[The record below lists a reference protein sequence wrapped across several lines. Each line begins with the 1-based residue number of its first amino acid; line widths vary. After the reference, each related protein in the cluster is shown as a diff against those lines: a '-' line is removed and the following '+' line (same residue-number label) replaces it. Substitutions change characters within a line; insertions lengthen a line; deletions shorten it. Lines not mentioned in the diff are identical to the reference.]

1 MGAQY
6 PRQDIPESKKNKDWC
21 KQMLDYAVSQF
32 EYLNRNQERILRL
45 RKAYNGT
52 IDKRR
57 IQYLTN
63 TYGKKI
69 KTRFIDYKIGRPKV
83 DLVNGE
89 WLKRKLNSTVQSENK
104 EAKNKKMDKY
114 YRTLGMMEVKPELE
128 ELKELVGLDIYNG
141 MELPNKDDTEEPRI
155 NIKLKN
161 EVFMQ
166 HALNYH
172 IRARDMKTKLSKNFK
187 DLEITSECFGY
198 IDLKENGTVDYIP
211 IKPEDAIYIESEN
224 DEFLERTPIIGHK
237 RFMFVHDILNEFSGD
252 KEFQGEKG
260 KQLREKLE
268 QLRGDHGNYTD
279 SMNGYYRNWYRV
291 LGDELAIIV
300 FRIEWKSSRPVYT
313 KIFPNNRRSE
323 ISPEYYEKNKK
334 KIQNDEKNG
343 KFELRKEWK
352 VELWESTRIGTDI
365 DIRCRRKPYQLR
377 SVDPPH
383 DPWFSYVGLLFNT
396 ENGQRVSLLEML
408 DDISFLYNVVMFQIN
423 RELAKSKGK
432 AVAYD
437 LAGLPKGQT
446 MKDVMYNLAD
456 DGMYLYNSSQEGN
469 KIGRDVMV
477 QGTIKEIDL
486 GISNTIAVLIP
497 LKNELQLMAD
507 RLTGIT
513 EERQG
518 QIAASSTVTNAQSN
532 IIASRTMT
540 EPMFYYME
548 RFTER
553 VFQKTL
559 EAVKVAW
566 GLMDTGEG
574 DLIIGDEGTGFLKA
588 TADIAND
595 DYGVYLIDGREEQE
609 IKAKLDM
616 LAQVSV
622 NAKELRLQDW
632 LKVSLAGTLGEAQ
645 LALEKGWKD
654 MEESR
659 MKSDEMRN
667 QLRQQQM
674 QQQMEMAYED
684 REDRQ
689 EHDINKILIERSL
702 DGMGQVDKEE
712 AKMRQEQYKGNV
724 QQRINKDKR
733 K

>member
-1 MGAQY
+1 MGAEF
-6 PRQDIPESKKNKDWC
+6 PRQDIPESKKTKEWC
-21 KQMLDYAVSQF
+21 KKMLDYAVSQF
-32 EYLNRNQERILRL
+32 EYLNRNRERILRL
-45 RKAYNGT
+45 RRAYNGT

-69 KTRFIDYKIGRPKV
+69 KTRFIDYKIGRPKI

-89 WLKRKLNSTVQSENK
+89 WLKRTLNSTVQSENK
-104 EAKNKKMDKY
+104 EAKNKKMNKY

-128 ELKELVGLDIYNG
+128 ELKELVGFDAYQG
-141 MELPNKDDTEEPRI
+141 MELPEKDNMDQPRI
-155 NIKLKN
+155 NVKLKN

-166 HALNYH
+166 HALNHH
-172 IRARDMKTKLSKNFK
+172 IRIRDMKTKLSKNFK
-187 DLEITSECFGY
+187 DLEITSETFGM
-198 IDLKENGTVDYIP
+198 IDLKENGVVDYIP
-211 IKPEDAIYIESEN
+211 IKPENAIYIESEN
-224 DEFLERTPIIGHK
+224 DDFLQHSPIMGHK
-237 RFMFVHDILNEFSGD
+237 RHMFVHDILNEYSQD

-260 KQLREKLE
+260 KELRDKLE
-268 QLRGDHGNYTD
+268 QLRGDSGTYTD
-279 SMNGYYRNWYRV
+279 TDNGYYKNWYRV
-291 LGDELAIIV
+291 IGNELAIIV
-300 FRIEWKSSRPVYT
+300 YRIEWKSSRPVYT
-313 KIFPNNRRSE
+313 KIFPNNRRAE

-343 KFELRKEWK
+343 KYELRKEWK
-352 VELWESTRIGTDI
+352 VELWESTRIGQDI
-365 DIRCRRKPYQLR
+365 DVRCRRKPYQLR

-383 DPWFSYVGLLFNT
+383 DPWYSYVGLLFNT
-396 ENGQRVSLLEML
+396 ENGVRVSLLEML

-423 RELAKSKGK
+423 RELAKAKGK

-446 MKDVMYNLAD
+446 VKDVMYNLTD
-456 DGMYLYNSSQEGN
+456 DGLYLYNSSQEGN
-469 KIGRDVMV
+469 KIGRDVMI
-477 QGTIKEIDL
+477 QGTIKELDL
-486 GISNTIAVLIP
+486 GISNTISVLMP
-497 LKNELQLMAD
+497 LKAELQLMAD

-518 QIAASSTVTNAQSN
+518 QISASSTVTNAQSN
-532 IIASRTMT
+532 IVASRTMT

-553 VFQKTL
+553 VFSKML
-559 EAVKVAW
+559 EAIKVAW
-566 GLMDTGEG
+566 GLMSTGEA
-574 DLIIGDEGTGFLKA
+574 DLIIGDEGKGFLKA
-588 TADIAND
+588 TSDIAND

-632 LKVSLAGTLGEAQ
+632 LKVSLAETLGEAQ
-645 LALEKGWKD
+645 ESLEKGWKE

-659 MKSDEMRN
+659 MQADQMRN
-667 QLRQQQM
+667 QTRQQEMQQQM
-674 QQQMEMAYED
+674 QMAIED
-684 REDRQ
+684 REDKQ
-689 EHDINKILIERSL
+689 EHEINKIMVERGL
-702 DGMGQVDKEE
+702 DGMAATDKDE
-712 AKMRQEQYKGNV
+712 AKMREEQYKGNV
-724 QQRINKDKR
+724 QQKLNKDKG

>member
-1 MGAQY
+1 MGAEF
-6 PRQDIPESKKNKDWC
+6 PRQDIPESKKNKAWC
-21 KQMLDYAVSQF
+21 KKMLDYAVSQF
-32 EYLNRNQERILRL
+32 EYLNRNRERILRL
-45 RKAYNGT
+45 RRAYNGT

-69 KTRFIDYKIGRPKV
+69 KTRFIDYKIGRPKI

-89 WLKRKLNSTVQSENK
+89 WLKRTLNSTVQSENK

-114 YRTLGMMEVKPELE
+114 YRTLGMMEVKPQLE
-128 ELKELVGLDIYNG
+128 ELKELVGFDPYQG
-141 MELPNKDDTEEPRI
+141 MELPNKDNMDQPRI
-155 NIKLKN
+155 NVKLKN

-166 HALNYH
+166 HALNHH
-172 IRARDMKTKLSKNFK
+172 IRIRDMKTKLSKNFK
-187 DLEITSECFGY
+187 DLEITSETFGM

-211 IKPEDAIYIESEN
+211 IKPENAIYIESEN
-224 DEFLERTPIIGHK
+224 DDFLQHSPIMGHK
-237 RFMFVHDILNEFSGD
+237 RYMFVQDILSEYSQD
-252 KEFQGEKG
+252 KEFQGTKG
-260 KQLREKLE
+260 KELRDKLE
-268 QLRGDHGNYTD
+268 QLRGDSGTYNDID
-279 SMNGYYRNWYRV
+279 SGYYKNWYKV
-291 LGDELAIIV
+291 IGEELAIIV
-300 FRIEWKSSRPVYT
+300 YRIEWKSSRPVYT
-313 KIFPNNRRSE
+313 KIFPNNRRAE

-334 KIQNDEKNG
+334 KIQNDEKN
-343 KFELRKEWK
+343 KKYELRKEWK
-352 VELWESTRIGTDI
+352 IELWESTRIGQDI

-383 DPWFSYVGLLFNT
+383 DPWYSYVGLLFNT
-396 ENGQRVSLLEML
+396 ENGIRVSLLEML

-423 RELAKSKGK
+423 RELAKAKGK

-446 MKDVMYNLAD
+446 MKDIMYNLAD
-456 DGMYLYNSSQEGN
+456 DGLYLYNSSQEGN
-469 KIGRDVMV
+469 KIGRDVMI

-486 GISNTIAVLIP
+486 GISNTISVLIP
-497 LKNELQLMAD
+497 LKAELQLMAD

-518 QIAASSTVTNAQSN
+518 QISASSTVTNAQSN
-532 IIASRTMT
+532 IVASRTMT

-553 VFQKTL
+553 VFSKML

-566 GLMDTGEG
+566 GLMSTGEA
-574 DLIIGDEGTGFLKA
+574 DLIIGDEGKGFLKA
-588 TADIAND
+588 TSDIAND

-632 LKVSLAGTLGEAQ
+632 LKVSLAETLGEAQ
-645 LALEKGWKD
+645 ESLEKGWKE
-654 MEESR
+654 MEEAR
-659 MKSDEMRN
+659 MQADQMRN
-667 QLRQQQM
+667 QTRQQELQQQM
-674 QQQMEMAYED
+674 QMAIED
-684 REDRQ
+684 REDKQ
-689 EHDINKILIERSL
+689 EHDINKIMVERGL
-702 DGMGQVDKEE
+702 DGMAATDKDE
-712 AKMRQEQYKGNV
+712 AKMREEQYKGSV
-724 QQRINKDKR
+724 QQKLNKDKN

>member
-6 PRQDIPESKKNKDWC
+6 PRQDIPESEKNKEWC
-21 KQMLDYAVSQF
+21 KKMLDYAVSQF
-32 EYLNRNQERILRL
+32 EYLNRNRERILRL
-45 RKAYNGT
+45 RRAYNGT
-52 IDKRR
+52 IDRRR

-69 KTRFIDYKIGRPKV
+69 KTRFIDYKIGRPKI
-83 DLVNGE
+83 DLINGE
-89 WLKRKLNSTVQSENK
+89 WLKRTLNSTVQSENK

-114 YRTLGMMEVKPELE
+114 YRTLGMMEVKPEIA
-128 ELKELVGLDIYNG
+128 ELKELVGLDIYDG
-141 MELPNKDDTEEPRI
+141 MELPDKNNIEEPRI

-161 EVFMQ
+161 EIFMQ
-166 HALNYH
+166 HALNHH
-172 IRARDMKTKLSKNFK
+172 IRTRDMKTKLSKNFK

-198 IDLKENGTVDYIP
+198 IDLKSNGTVDYVP
-211 IKPEDAIYIESEN
+211 IKPENAIYIESEN
-224 DEFLERTPIIGHK
+224 DEFLQNTPIIGHK
-237 RFMFVHDILNEFSGD
+237 RWMFVHDILNEYSGD
-252 KEFQGEKG
+252 KEFQGSKG
-260 KQLREKLE
+260 KELRDKLE
-268 QLRGDHGNYTD
+268 QLKGDHGMYTD
-279 SMNGYYRNWYRV
+279 TDNGYYKNWYRV
-291 LGDELAIIV
+291 LGDELAIIA

-313 KIFPNNRRSE
+313 KIFPNNRRAE

-334 KIQNDEKNG
+334 KIQNDVKNK

-352 VELWESTRIGTDI
+352 VELWESTRIGQDI
-365 DIRCRRKPYQLR
+365 NIRCRRKPYQLR

-396 ENGQRVSLLEML
+396 ENGIRVSLLEML

-486 GISNTIAVLIP
+486 GISSTISVLIP
-497 LKNELQLMAD
+497 LKAELQLMAD

-518 QIAASSTVTNAQSN
+518 QISASSTVTNAQSN
-532 IIASRTMT
+532 IVASRTMT

-553 VFQKTL
+553 VFSKML
-559 EAVKVAW
+559 EAIKVSW
-566 GLMDTGEG
+566 GLMQTGEA
-574 DLIIGDEGTGFLKA
+574 DLIIGDEGKGFLKA
-588 TADIAND
+588 TSDIAND

-632 LKVSLAGTLGEAQ
+632 LKVSLAETLGDAQ

-654 MEESR
+654 MEEAR
-659 MKSDEMRN
+659 MKTDQMRN
-667 QLRQQQM
+667 ETRQQELK
-674 QQQMEMAYED
+674 QQMEMAYED

-702 DGMGQVDKEE
+702 DGMGEVDKEE

-724 QQRINKDKR
+724 QQRINKDKG

>member
-1 MGAQY
+1 
-6 PRQDIPESKKNKDWC
+6 
-21 KQMLDYAVSQF
+21 
-32 EYLNRNQERILRL
+32 
-45 RKAYNGT
+45 
-52 IDKRR
+52 
-57 IQYLTN
+57 
-63 TYGKKI
+63 
-69 KTRFIDYKIGRPKV
+69 
-83 DLVNGE
+83 
-89 WLKRKLNSTVQSENK
+89 
-104 EAKNKKMDKY
+104 
-114 YRTLGMMEVKPELE
+114 
-128 ELKELVGLDIYNG
+128 
-141 MELPNKDDTEEPRI
+141 
-155 NIKLKN
+155 
-161 EVFMQ
+161 
-166 HALNYH
+166 
-172 IRARDMKTKLSKNFK
+172 
-187 DLEITSECFGY
+187 
-198 IDLKENGTVDYIP
+198 
-211 IKPEDAIYIESEN
+211 
-224 DEFLERTPIIGHK
+224 
-237 RFMFVHDILNEFSGD
+237 
-252 KEFQGEKG
+252 
-260 KQLREKLE
+260 
-268 QLRGDHGNYTD
+268 
-279 SMNGYYRNWYRV
+279 
-291 LGDELAIIV
+291 
-300 FRIEWKSSRPVYT
+300 
-313 KIFPNNRRSE
+313 
-323 ISPEYYEKNKK
+323 
-334 KIQNDEKNG
+334 
-343 KFELRKEWK
+343 
-352 VELWESTRIGTDI
+352 
-365 DIRCRRKPYQLR
+365 
-377 SVDPPH
+377 
-383 DPWFSYVGLLFNT
+383 
-396 ENGQRVSLLEML
+396 ML

>member
-6 PRQDIPESKKNKDWC
+6 PRQDIPESKKNKSWC

-32 EYLNRNQERILRL
+32 EYLNRNRERILRL
-45 RKAYNGT
+45 RRAYNGT

-69 KTRFIDYKIGRPKV
+69 KTRFIDYKIGRPKI

-89 WLKRKLNSTVQSENK
+89 WLKRTLNSTVQSENK

-114 YRTLGMMEVKPELE
+114 YRTLGMMESMPQLA
-128 ELKELVGLDIYNG
+128 ELKELVGFSEFDG
-141 MELPNKDDTEEPRI
+141 MEIPEKNNMQQPRI
-155 NIKLKN
+155 NVKLKN

-166 HALNYH
+166 HALNHH
-172 IRARDMKTKLSKNFK
+172 IRVRDMKTKLSKNFK
-187 DLEITSECFGY
+187 DLEITSETFGMV
-198 IDLKENGTVDYIP
+198 DLKENGTVDYIP
-211 IKPEDAIYIESEN
+211 IKPENAIYIESEN
-224 DEFLERTPIIGHK
+224 DDFLHETPIMGHK
-237 RFMFVHDILNEFSGD
+237 RYMFVHDILNEYSGD
-252 KEFQGEKG
+252 KEFQGAKG
-260 KQLREKLE
+260 KELRDRLE
-268 QLRGDHGNYTD
+268 QLRGDSGTYTD
-279 SMNGYYRNWYRV
+279 TDNGYYKNWYRV
-291 LGDELAIIV
+291 IGNELAIIV
-300 FRIEWKSSRPVYT
+300 YRIEWKSSRPVYT
-313 KIFPNNRRSE
+313 KIFPKNRRAE

-334 KIQNDEKNG
+334 KIQNDVKNG
-343 KFELRKEWK
+343 KYELRKEWK
-352 VELWESTRIGTDI
+352 IELWEATRIGQDI

-383 DPWFSYVGLLFNT
+383 DPWYSYVGLLFNT
-396 ENGQRVSLLEML
+396 ENGVRVSLLEML

-456 DGMYLYNSSQEGN
+456 DGLYLYNSSQEGN

-486 GISNTIAVLIP
+486 GISNTISVLIP
-497 LKNELQLMAD
+497 LKAELQLMAD

-518 QIAASSTVTNAQSN
+518 QISASSTVTNAQSN
-532 IIASRTMT
+532 IVASRTMT

-553 VFQKTL
+553 VFSKML
-559 EAVKVAW
+559 EAIKVAW
-566 GLMDTGEG
+566 GLMQSGEA
-574 DLIIGDEGTGFLKA
+574 DLIIGDEGKGFLKA

-632 LKVSLAGTLGEAQ
+632 LKVSLAETLGEAQ
-645 LALEKGWKD
+645 EALEKGWTD
-654 MEESR
+654 MEQSR
-659 MKSDEMRN
+659 MQSDQMRN
-667 QLRQQQM
+667 QTRQQEL
-674 QQQMEMAYED
+674 QQQREMAIED
-684 REDRQ
+684 REDKQ
-689 EHDINKILIERSL
+689 EHEINKIYIERGF
-702 DGMGQVDKEE
+702 DGMAAADRDKAKIMEE
-712 AKMRQEQYKGNV
+712 QNKGNV
-724 QQRINKDKR
+724 QQQVNKNKGE
-733 K
+733 